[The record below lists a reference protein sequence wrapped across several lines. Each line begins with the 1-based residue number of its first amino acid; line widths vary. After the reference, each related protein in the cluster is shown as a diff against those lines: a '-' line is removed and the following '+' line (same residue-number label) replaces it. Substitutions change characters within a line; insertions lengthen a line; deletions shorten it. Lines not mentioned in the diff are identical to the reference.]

1 MRYCSCLFGRRA
13 KHGLTYLFLAARSSF
28 CSLSCLFL
36 FALLAYLLLSL
47 YSLAPCLSVHFIL
60 FATQKSSSSSSSF
73 AATIVTSYFC
83 VPSKRSKTAY
93 LDYMKVML
101 SLQDPMV
108 IFTSAEMRSTIES
121 MRSHAMDR
129 THIVIVELQDL
140 PVAKKYDS
148 LDAGYWK
155 HQLEIDEEKRIHRSF
170 ELFWIWLSKSHFV
183 NEAIKLNPFRWVL
196 MKVGHVSLFKSLPF
210 SVLSLFLSQ
219 SSLNLSCF
227 STFAHTTH
235 TCTLRSTPLRSTC
248 STDVFVWTDIGCFRS
263 KEYTSKTL
271 VMHPEEVPASK
282 MLVMTSRD
290 DRAEAG
296 VKNQEWVEKRLKDH
310 VMFVAGAQIAGRV
323 ETWKTFHIAFERV
336 VQGYYDKGLFIGED
350 QNLIQ
355 STCLQNLELCEFVSP
370 KQTKGNRWFGLQYV
384 LFHKRRDGVVV
395 PPPVYVEETAEK
407 EAPQKEAAKKSPISE
422 VYILSL

>member
-1 MRYCSCLFGRRA
+1 
-13 KHGLTYLFLAARSSF
+13 
-28 CSLSCLFL
+28 
-36 FALLAYLLLSL
+36 
-47 YSLAPCLSVHFIL
+47 
-60 FATQKSSSSSSSF
+60 
-73 AATIVTSYFC
+73 
-83 VPSKRSKTAY
+83 
-93 LDYMKVML
+93 
-101 SLQDPMV
+101 
-108 IFTSAEMRSTIES
+108 
-121 MRSHAMDR
+121 
-129 THIVIVELQDL
+129 
-140 PVAKKYDS
+140 
-148 LDAGYWK
+148 
-155 HQLEIDEEKRIHRSF
+155 
-170 ELFWIWLSKSHFV
+170 
-183 NEAIKLNPFRWVL
+183 
-196 MKVGHVSLFKSLPF
+196 
-210 SVLSLFLSQ
+210 
-219 SSLNLSCF
+219 
-227 STFAHTTH
+227 
-235 TCTLRSTPLRSTC
+235 
-248 STDVFVWTDIGCFRS
+248 
-263 KEYTSKTL
+263 
-271 VMHPEEVPASK
+271 MHPEEVPASK

>member
-1 MRYCSCLFGRRA
+1 MSNVSSA
-13 KHGLTYLFLAARSSF
+13 WKEEANAALLVKKEAPTASSF
-28 CSLSCLFL
+28 TGGKLRPAVAEVLVPSEEK
-36 FALLAYLLLSL
+36 
-47 YSLAPCLSVHFIL
+47 VVK
-60 FATQKSSSSSSSF
+60 KSSSSSSSF

-183 NEAIKLNPFRWVL
+183 NEAIKLNPF
-196 MKVGHVSLFKSLPF
+196 
-210 SVLSLFLSQ
+210 
-219 SSLNLSCF
+219 
-227 STFAHTTH
+227 
-235 TCTLRSTPLRSTC
+235 

-395 PPPVYVEETAEK
+395 PPPVYVEETA
-407 EAPQKEAAKKSPISE
+407 
-422 VYILSL
+422 

>member
-60 FATQKSSSSSSSF
+60 FATQKSSSSSYSF

-108 IFTSAEMRSTIES
+108 IFTAAEMRSTIES

-210 SVLSLFLSQ
+210 SVLSLFC
-219 SSLNLSCF
+219 LNLVSISLAF
-227 STFAHTTH
+227 PLLLTQHTHARFA
-235 TCTLRSTPLRSTC
+235 PLRFALLA
-248 STDVFVWTDIGCFRS
+248 V
-263 KEYTSKTL
+263 L
-271 VMHPEEVPASK
+271 
-282 MLVMTSRD
+282 
-290 DRAEAG
+290 
-296 VKNQEWVEKRLKDH
+296 
-310 VMFVAGAQIAGRV
+310 
-323 ETWKTFHIAFERV
+323 TF
-336 VQGYYDKGLFIGED
+336 
-350 QNLIQ
+350 
-355 STCLQNLELCEFVSP
+355 S
-370 KQTKGNRWFGLQYV
+370 FGLTLDV
-384 LFHKRRDGVVV
+384 SDR
-395 PPPVYVEETAEK
+395 
-407 EAPQKEAAKKSPISE
+407 KS
-422 VYILSL
+422 ILPRP